1 MPFHSSLDNIRWC
14 SDVDSEATRDNDD
27 YYENDMSAFDDVYGV
42 ELFTDETADH
52 VNLNLYLPPDTLPG
66 PRYDTEFQVLSNL
79 IINGHD
85 LVETLAGFV
94 DLIQPNNIER
104 MSPARAERATR
115 LRNEAL
121 RLTNIFGVWS

>member
-1 MPFHSSLDNIRWC
+1 MPFHSSLDNIRWYPE
-14 SDVDSEATRDNDD
+14 VDSEATRDEEYHED
-27 YYENDMSAFDDVYGV
+27 DMSAFDDVYGV

-52 VNLNLYLPPDTLPG
+52 VNLNLYLPPDASPN
-66 PRYDTEFQVLSNL
+66 PRYDTEFQVLSGL
-79 IINGHD
+79 IINGYD

-94 DLIQPNNIER
+94 DLIQPSNIER

>member
-1 MPFHSSLDNIRWC
+1 MPFHSSLDNIRWYPE
-14 SDVDSEATRDNDD
+14 VDDEATRDEEYHEDD
-27 YYENDMSAFDDVYGV
+27 ISAFDDVYGV
-42 ELFTDETADH
+42 ELFTDETTDH
-52 VNLNLYLPPDTLPG
+52 VNLNLYLPPDASPN
-66 PRYDTEFQVLSNL
+66 PRYDTEFQVLGGL
-79 IINGHD
+79 IINGYD

-94 DLIQPNNIER
+94 DLIQPSNIER

>member
-1 MPFHSSLDNIRWC
+1 MPFNSSLDNLRWC
-14 SDVDSEATRDNDD
+14 PEVDSEATRDED

-42 ELFTDETADH
+42 ELFTDETTDH
-52 VNLNLYLPPDTLPG
+52 VNLNLYPPPDTSPG

-79 IINGHD
+79 IINGYD

-94 DLIQPNNIER
+94 DLLQPINIQHMN
-104 MSPARAERATR
+104 SARAERATR